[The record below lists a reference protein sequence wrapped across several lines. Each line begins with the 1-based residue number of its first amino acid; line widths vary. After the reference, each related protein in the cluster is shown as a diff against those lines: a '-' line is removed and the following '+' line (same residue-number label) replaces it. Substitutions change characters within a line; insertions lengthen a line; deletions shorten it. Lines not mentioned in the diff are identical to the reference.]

1 MVIVV
6 VLVAM
11 PFVQIYNM
19 VATGSERTDRRDFLS
34 GRTLSLH
41 ACAPLPRRVHHH
53 KLAVDRDFQKKHKNM
68 FPILTQSFIQ
78 SLFPI
83 LTNPIPI
90 VTPTIYQSSIEEKN
104 VLGKLLRCVLFWIE
118 VTREVDLRS
127 AMKVCFFFSFRE

>member
-53 KLAVDRDFQKKHKNM
+53 KLDVDRDFQKKHKNM

-90 VTPTIYQSSIEEKN
+90 VTPTIYQSLIEEKN
-104 VLGKLLRCVLFWIE
+104 ALGKLGWLH
-118 VTREVDLRS
+118 
-127 AMKVCFFFSFRE
+127 FSFLF

>member
-11 PFVQIYNM
+11 PFVQICNM
-19 VATGSERTDRRDFLS
+19 VGTGSERTDRGDFLS

-41 ACAPLPRRVHHH
+41 ACAPLPRRVHHY
-53 KLAVDRDFQKKHKNM
+53 KLAVDRDFQKKHKNV

-90 VTPTIYQSSIEEKN
+90 VTPTIYQSLIEGKKALVIVHGEKQEMWWSDN
-104 VLGKLLRCVLFWIE
+104 ATLWN
-118 VTREVDLRS
+118 T
-127 AMKVCFFFSFRE
+127 